1 MLNDKYMIYYPR
13 KVLGK
18 VVLMRAMIFVYITWK
33 LTFCW
38 GTLWK

>member
-18 VVLMRAMIFVYITWK
+18 VVLMRAMIYVYIMWRQI
-33 LTFCW
+33 FSW
-38 GTLWK
+38 EIM